1 MKPILQVKIG
11 DLILKNPV
19 LTASGTFGYGLE
31 YSPFFD
37 LSLLGGIVIKGL
49 SLKPK
54 GGNPPPRIYETPCGM
69 LNSIGLQN
77 IGLDA
82 FVKEKLPLLK
92 KFDTKIIVNFFGE
105 NLDEYI
111 ELASKLDKIEGVHAL
126 EMNVSCPNKTSEW
139 RKMGLDP
146 TLLRKAVREVRAV
159 TKKTLIIKLSPQVT
173 DIEEMAKICE
183 EEGADAISLINTIPA
198 MVIDIKGRK
207 SIIGNPIGGL
217 SGPAIRP
224 VAVRMVWEA
233 SKAVK
238 IPIIGIGGITS
249 AEDALQFF
257 IVGAKAIAVG
267 TANFINPQCAVEVIN
282 GIESFL
288 IEEGIEDIN
297 DLIGTIQQ

>member
-31 YSPFFD
+31 YSQFFD

-54 GGNPPPRIYETPCGM
+54 QGNPPPRIYETPCGM

-77 IGLDA
+77 IGLDV

-92 KFDTKIIVNFFGE
+92 RFDTKIIVNFFGE

-111 ELASKLDKIEGVHAL
+111 ELAAKLDKTEGVHAL
-126 EMNVSCPNKTSEW
+126 EMNVSCPNKNSEW

-146 TLLRKAVREVRAV
+146 ALLRKAVGEVRAV
-159 TKKTLIIKLSPQVT
+159 TEKTLIIKLPPQVS

-238 IPIIGIGGITS
+238 IPIIGIGGITN

-257 IVGAKAIAVG
+257 IVGAKAVAVG
-267 TANFINPQCAVEVIN
+267 TANFINPLCAVEVIK

-297 DLIGTIQQ
+297 DLIGTIKQ

>member
-31 YSPFFD
+31 YSQFFD
-37 LSLLGGIVIKGL
+37 LNLLGGIVIKGL

-54 GGNPPPRIYETPCGM
+54 QGNPPPRIYETPCGM

-82 FVKEKLPLLK
+82 FVKEKLPILK
-92 KFDTKIIVNFFGE
+92 RFDTKIIVNFFGE

-111 ELASKLDKIEGVHAL
+111 ELASKLDNIEGVHAL

-146 TLLRKAVREVRAV
+146 TLLRKAVREVRVV
-159 TKKTLIIKLSPQVT
+159 TGKTLIIKLSPQVT

-224 VAVRMVWEA
+224 VAVKMVWEA

-238 IPIIGIGGITS
+238 IPIIGIGGITN

-257 IVGAKAIAVG
+257 IVGAKAVAVG
-267 TANFINPQCAVEVIN
+267 TANFINPLCAVEVIKD
-282 GIESFL
+282 IESFL

-297 DLIGTIQQ
+297 DLIGTIKQ

>member
-37 LSLLGGIVIKGL
+37 LNLLGGIVIKGL

-54 GGNPPPRIYETPCGM
+54 EGNAPPRIYETPCGM

-82 FVKEKLPLLK
+82 FVKEKLPILK
-92 KFDTKIIVNFFGE
+92 RFDTKIIVNFFGE

-111 ELASKLDKIEGVHAL
+111 ELASKLDKTEGVHAL
-126 EMNVSCPNKTSEW
+126 EMNVSCPNKNSEW

-146 TLLRKAVREVRAV
+146 ALLRKAVREARAV
-159 TKKTLIIKLSPQVT
+159 TGKTLIIKLSPQVT

-238 IPIIGIGGITS
+238 IPIIGIGGITN

-257 IVGAKAIAVG
+257 IVGAKAVAVG
-267 TANFINPQCAVEVIN
+267 TANFINPICAVEVIR

-297 DLIGTIQQ
+297 DLIGSIKQ

>member
-31 YSPFFD
+31 YSQFFD

-54 GGNPPPRIYETPCGM
+54 QGNPPPRIYETPCGM

-92 KFDTKIIVNFFGE
+92 RFDTKIIVNFFGE

-111 ELASKLDKIEGVHAL
+111 ELAAKLDKTEGVHAL
-126 EMNVSCPNKTSEW
+126 EMNVSCPNKNSEW

-146 TLLRKAVREVRAV
+146 ALLRKAVREVRAV

-183 EEGADAISLINTIPA
+183 EKGADAISLINTIPA

-238 IPIIGIGGITS
+238 IPIIGIGGITN

-257 IVGAKAIAVG
+257 IVGAKAVAVG
-267 TANFINPQCAVEVIN
+267 TANFINPLCSVEVIR

-297 DLIGTIQQ
+297 DLIGTIKQ

>member
-31 YSPFFD
+31 YSQFFD
-37 LSLLGGIVIKGL
+37 LSLLGGIIIKGL
-49 SLKPK
+49 SIKPK
-54 GGNPPPRIYETPCGM
+54 SGNPPPRIYETPCGM

-82 FVKEKLPLLK
+82 FVKEKLPILK
-92 KFDTKIIVNFFGE
+92 RFDTKIIVNFFGE

-111 ELASKLDKIEGVHAL
+111 ELSSKLDKTEGVHAL
-126 EMNVSCPNKTSEW
+126 EMNVSCPNKNSEW

-146 TLLRKAVREVRAV
+146 VLLRKAVREVRAV
-159 TKKTLIIKLSPQVT
+159 TKKTLIVKLSPQVT
-173 DIEEMAKICE
+173 DIEEMARVCE
-183 EEGADAISLINTIPA
+183 SEGADAISLINTIPG
-198 MVIDIKGRK
+198 MVIDIKGRR
-207 SIIGNPIGGL
+207 SILGSPIGGL

-233 SKAVK
+233 SKTVK

-267 TANFINPQCAVEVIN
+267 TANFINPLSAIEVIN

>member
-31 YSPFFD
+31 YSQFFD
-37 LSLLGGIVIKGL
+37 LNLLGGIVIKGL

-54 GGNPPPRIYETPCGM
+54 QGNPPPRIYETPCGM

-82 FVKEKLPLLK
+82 FVKEKLPILK
-92 KFDTKIIVNFFGE
+92 RFDTKIIVNFFGE

-111 ELASKLDKIEGVHAL
+111 ELASKLDKTEGVHAL
-126 EMNVSCPNKTSEW
+126 EMNVSCPNKNSEW

-146 TLLRKAVREVRAV
+146 ALLRKAVREVKAV
-159 TKKTLIIKLSPQVT
+159 TEKTLIIKLSPQVT

-198 MVIDIKGRK
+198 MVIDIKTKK

-238 IPIIGIGGITS
+238 IPIIGIGGITN

-257 IVGAKAIAVG
+257 IVGAKAVAVG
-267 TANFINPQCAVEVIN
+267 TANFINPLCAIEVIK

-288 IEEGIEDIN
+288 IEEGVEDIN
-297 DLIGTIQQ
+297 DLIGTIKQ